1 VLIDVDTPLCEF
13 ADYWNRF
20 LGSQGPAPVFAMS
33 LGEVSRERIRDRRP
47 IRSGG
52 SIHTDRAS
60 VGRAR
65 LRAPLTMADVAG
77 RWNCVSIAAAILLAC
92 YLGLAIWALAAPS
105 EYDPQQGMAIGFI
118 IPVALVLG
126 GLLLLLWRAVVRG
139 RRWLVWTIFVLAA
152 YPAVMLAA
160 QFVYEHFLH
169 TPG

>member
-1 VLIDVDTPLCEF
+1 
-13 ADYWNRF
+13 
-20 LGSQGPAPVFAMS
+20 MS
-33 LGEVSRERIRDRRP
+33 LGEISRERIRDRRP
-47 IRSGG
+47 IGSDG

-60 VGRAR
+60 GGHAR
-65 LRAPLTMADVAG
+65 PRAPLTMADVAG
-77 RWNCVSIAAAILLAC
+77 RWNWVSVAAAILLAC
-92 YLGLAIWALAAPS
+92 YLGVAIWALAAPS

-118 IPVALVLG
+118 IPLALVLG

-160 QFVYEHFLH
+160 QFVYEQFFH